1 MTKAAVK
8 KYIADRYG
16 FSSKKIELLEYDSDP
31 FNYVMFQVMGVQYQ
45 ARKGE
50 LSIYQLVY

>member
-1 MTKAAVK
+1 MTKTEIK
-8 KYIADRYG
+8 RYISNRYG
-16 FSSKKIELLEYDSDP
+16 FKTNKIELLEADKDP

-50 LSIYQLVY
+50 ISIYQLVY

>member
-16 FSSKKIELLEYDSDP
+16 FNSKKIELLEYDSDP

-50 LSIYQLVY
+50 ISIYQLVY